1 MHIVAKTGKPEIN
14 HTQTIRGQN
23 IVVHR
28 IPIKKENR
36 VIAVF
41 GLVMFQDVGE
51 VVKLAKKLRHLESQ
65 VERYKKELMTLR
77 STRYTL
83 DSIIGKS
90 RATAEL
96 KQEALL
102 AATNTYPVLI
112 VGESGTGKELFAQS
126 IHHASS
132 RAIPP

>member
-1 MHIVAKTGKPEIN
+1 MHIVAKSGKPEIN

-23 IVVHR
+23 FVVHR

-65 VERYKKELMTLR
+65 VERYKQELMRRCVLPD
-77 STRYTL
+77 TRWIAL
-83 DSIIGKS
+83 SE
-90 RATAEL
+90 RA
-96 KQEALL
+96 
-102 AATNTYPVLI
+102 
-112 VGESGTGKELFAQS
+112 G
-126 IHHASS
+126 
-132 RAIPP
+132 RPPN

>member
-1 MHIVAKTGKPEIN
+1 VARTGKPEIN
-14 HTQTIRGQN
+14 HSQN

-28 IPIKKENR
+28 IPIRREGS

-65 VERYKKELMTLR
+65 VKRYKKELMTLR

-83 DSIIGKS
+83 DSVIGNS
-90 RATAEL
+90 RATTEL
-96 KQEALL
+96 KQEALV
-102 AATNTYPVLI
+102 AAANTYPVLI
-112 VGESGTGKELFAQS
+112 VAESGTGKELFAQS

-132 RAIPP
+132 RGIHP